1 MHGNKGGQSV
11 GRLWRGPLA
20 LRQAVERRQD
30 FPMWGG
36 PSSDRSCASK
46 AAVSDAT
53 VGRIIADLAAR
64 CDFEPV
70 RTLRRR
76 PYARRWTAK
85 RRFARRLLRDLVV
98 SEPGGLG

>member
-1 MHGNKGGQSV
+1 V
-11 GRLWRGPLA
+11 GRPKLGPLP
-20 LRQAVERRQD
+20 RKQG
-30 FPMWGG
+30 F
-36 PSSDRSCASK
+36 
-46 AAVSDAT
+46 AVSDVT
-53 VGRIIADLAAR
+53 VGRIIADLAEC